1 TDLLPEA
8 RSSPGGWQTPWTG
21 FDNVVQC
28 FGFDSIYFHVV
39 LFPAIFQAF
48 DPRLRPPMGF
58 IANEFFRLDGSKF
71 STSRGHAL

>member
-1 TDLLPEA
+1 AIPASGYDDQRISAWFELGPHYLALTDLLPEA

-48 DPRLRPPMGF
+48 DPR
-58 IANEFFRLDGSKF
+58 
-71 STSRGHAL
+71 